1 MAGGVGDKPTREQLE
16 QLYRLSYQ
24 LTKMLR
30 PINLVTIDD
39 RNGKLVILAGDE
51 IDITVDRQGQVSY
64 EQTGFQSNE

>member
-1 MAGGVGDKPTREQLE
+1 MVDKPTPEQLE

-39 RNGKLVILAGDE
+39 RNGKLVILAGEE
-51 IDITVDRQGQVSY
+51 IDIAVDQQGKVSY

>member
-1 MAGGVGDKPTREQLE
+1 MVDKPTREQLE

-64 EQTGFQSNE
+64 EQTGFQSDE

>member
-1 MAGGVGDKPTREQLE
+1 MGDKPTREQLE

>member
-1 MAGGVGDKPTREQLE
+1 
-16 QLYRLSYQ
+16 
-24 LTKMLR
+24 MLR